1 MATRVGIGVIAAA
14 LTFSVGACG
23 GTAPKETESAAPAA
37 DAAHTGDHSRT
48 SRVFFVSPKDGA
60 TISREAKLEFGSE
73 QFTIAAVPPGELTES
88 QVRAGTGHYHVAVD
102 SDCLPPGQI
111 IPKADPWVHFG
122 KGNNTAEV
130 PLTPGKHRL
139 TVQAGDDQ
147 HRTIEGLCQTIT
159 VNVE

>member
-14 LTFSVGACG
+14 LTVSVAACG

-37 DAAHTGDHSRT
+37 DASHGGDHSGT

-60 TISREAKLEFGSE
+60 TVSREVKLEFGSE
-73 QFTIAAVPPGELTES
+73 QFTISAVPPGEITEA
-88 QVRAGTGHYHVAVD
+88 QVRPGTGHFHHAID
-102 SDCLPPGQI
+102 TDCLPPGEI

-122 KGNNTAEV
+122 TGTNTAEV
-130 PLTPGKHRL
+130 SLTPGKHRL

-147 HRTIEGLCQTIT
+147 HRTKEGLCQTIT
-159 VNVE
+159 VNVQ